1 MSTEQPERVAG
12 PVSGKVSGADALLA
26 QRLVELADTLVDD
39 YDVVDL
45 LDRLV
50 HTCVEVLPVSESGL
64 LLLDHHGRLEVMAS
78 TSEATRVVELLQL
91 QDSEGG
97 PCVECVRTGDVV
109 SVLDLAGADQA
120 WPRFATEALGVGFH
134 TVHAVPMRLRHEV
147 IGGLNLFGDVGQ
159 SLSAEDRRVAQAL
172 ADVATIGILQQ
183 RSLHRSSLLA
193 EQLQTALTTR
203 VAIEQAKGV
212 LAEFG
217 QQDMESAF
225 AALRSFA
232 RGSNRKLGE
241 VAESLVRRT
250 LSPAEVLGPAVKHRG

>member
-1 MSTEQPERVAG
+1 MSAEPPEGDV
-12 PVSGKVSGADALLA
+12 VSKVSHGDALLA

-50 HTCVEVLPVSESGL
+50 HACVELLPVSQSGL
-64 LLLDHHGRLEVMAS
+64 LLQDHEGRLEVMAS
-78 TSEATRVVELLQL
+78 TSEAGRVIELLQL
-91 QDSEGG
+91 QGAEGG
-97 PCVECVRTGDVV
+97 PCVECVRTGRVV
-109 SVLDLAGADQA
+109 SVLDLAAGQQI
-120 WPRFATEALGVGFH
+120 WPRFAAEALNVGFH
-134 TVHAVPMRLRHEV
+134 SVHAVPMRLRQEV

-159 SLSAEDRRVAQAL
+159 RLSSEDRRVAQAL

-183 RSLHRSSLLA
+183 RSLHRASLLA

-217 QQDMESAF
+217 QLDMATAF
-225 AALRSFA
+225 SALRSFT
-232 RGSNRKLGE
+232 RSSHRKLGE
-241 VAESLVRRT
+241 VAEALVRRAI
-250 LSPAEVLGPAVKHRG
+250 SPAEVLARPVRHDE